1 MKADRWQRIE
11 ALYHAADA
19 RPRNEWTA
27 FVRDACAGDEAL
39 AREVLALLE
48 QPASAGA
55 FFAQSAAGIAAPL
68 LSDDSGLVGR
78 RVGVYQIVSRIGAGG
93 MGEVYRARD
102 TTLNRDVAFKILPEP
117 FALDGDRI
125 ARFKREAQI
134 LASLN
139 HPNIG
144 AIYGFE
150 DGDGIRGLVLELVD
164 GPTLADRIAQG
175 PVPIDEALPI
185 ARQIADALEAAH
197 EQGIVHR
204 DLKPA
209 NIKLRPDGTVKV
221 LDFGLAKAVAGPLE
235 GETGAPTITVNRT
248 ADGLLLGTVA
258 YMSPEQARG
267 QLVDKRSDI
276 WAFACVVYEML
287 TGRAAFARETLTE
300 TLAAVLER
308 EPEWSAIPDAT
319 PSAIVRLLHRCL
331 DKDPKRRLR
340 DIGDARYDCDLLVDK
355 DTVPAMPGRKKTGAL
370 AIALAIVGAAVAVG
384 FVPFTLIRSAAGPA
398 PVVTRSA
405 EAAEVRLD
413 VVTPPTSD
421 PVSVAVSPDGS
432 TITFA
437 ATRDGATQLW
447 VRRLDSTDLEPLRG
461 TDGASFPFW
470 SPDGRSVAYFAH
482 GALARID
489 LGSGAV
495 QSLAPADSGRGGA
508 WAPDGT
514 IVFQPSPGVGPLY
527 RVPAQGGSA
536 AATSV
541 TNGRFP
547 QFLPDWRHFIYFRRD
562 VSGSRGVYIADL
574 QGGDGRR
581 VLDTDAAAV
590 FAAPGYLLFSRQGVL
605 FAQAFDSRTF
615 NIRGDPLPVAK
626 GVFVNG
632 PMLNAPVSASRAG
645 PIVYRTASAGG
656 LRQFIWFDRQ
666 GRVLGNVGEPTE
678 NLLQPELSPDGR
690 RVAVHRLLD
699 ANTDIWMLDVDRGIL
714 SRVTSSPLAE
724 NSPIWSPD
732 GQRLMI
738 ASTGN
743 LHVIA
748 PAGGDLKEDV
758 LLETPREKWPNDW
771 SRDGEYVLYGERGTT
786 MTSRHLWALSLGDRK
801 PVPVAQSAAD
811 EENGQFSPDARWIAY
826 QSTESGRM
834 EVYVQP
840 FRHPGPK
847 VRVST
852 GGGVQARWSSDGRE
866 LFYIG
871 LDGKLMAVLVTLGAN
886 EMQIGVAKPLFATRI
901 GDPLETNMRRAYV
914 VSVDNQRFLID
925 TLSETTVPMTVLLNW
940 RPPR

>member
-93 MGEVYRARD
+93 MGEVYCAR
-102 TTLNRDVAFKILPEP
+102 
-117 FALDGDRI
+117 DGDRI

-150 DGDGIRGLVLELVD
+150 DGDGIHGLVLELVD

-370 AIALAIVGAAVAVG
+370 AIALAIVG
-384 FVPFTLIRSAAGPA
+384 
-398 PVVTRSA
+398 
-405 EAAEVRLD
+405 
-413 VVTPPTSD
+413 
-421 PVSVAVSPDGS
+421 
-432 TITFA
+432 
-437 ATRDGATQLW
+437 
-447 VRRLDSTDLEPLRG
+447 
-461 TDGASFPFW
+461 
-470 SPDGRSVAYFAH
+470 
-482 GALARID
+482 
-489 LGSGAV
+489 
-495 QSLAPADSGRGGA
+495 
-508 WAPDGT
+508 
-514 IVFQPSPGVGPLY
+514 
-527 RVPAQGGSA
+527 
-536 AATSV
+536 
-541 TNGRFP
+541 
-547 QFLPDWRHFIYFRRD
+547 
-562 VSGSRGVYIADL
+562 
-574 QGGDGRR
+574 
-581 VLDTDAAAV
+581 
-590 FAAPGYLLFSRQGVL
+590 
-605 FAQAFDSRTF
+605 
-615 NIRGDPLPVAK
+615 
-626 GVFVNG
+626 
-632 PMLNAPVSASRAG
+632 
-645 PIVYRTASAGG
+645 
-656 LRQFIWFDRQ
+656 
-666 GRVLGNVGEPTE
+666 
-678 NLLQPELSPDGR
+678 
-690 RVAVHRLLD
+690 
-699 ANTDIWMLDVDRGIL
+699 
-714 SRVTSSPLAE
+714 
-724 NSPIWSPD
+724 
-732 GQRLMI
+732 
-738 ASTGN
+738 
-743 LHVIA
+743 
-748 PAGGDLKEDV
+748 
-758 LLETPREKWPNDW
+758 
-771 SRDGEYVLYGERGTT
+771 
-786 MTSRHLWALSLGDRK
+786 
-801 PVPVAQSAAD
+801 
-811 EENGQFSPDARWIAY
+811 
-826 QSTESGRM
+826 
-834 EVYVQP
+834 
-840 FRHPGPK
+840 
-847 VRVST
+847 
-852 GGGVQARWSSDGRE
+852 
-866 LFYIG
+866 
-871 LDGKLMAVLVTLGAN
+871 
-886 EMQIGVAKPLFATRI
+886 
-901 GDPLETNMRRAYV
+901 
-914 VSVDNQRFLID
+914 
-925 TLSETTVPMTVLLNW
+925 
-940 RPPR
+940 